1 MKRKNGQ
8 EDGIYPLLSVLLY
21 YNEGKTILPQEQ
33 A

>member
-21 YNEGKTILPQEQ
+21 YNGENTFTTPDL
-33 A
+33 